1 MIQHFYKNRKNSKL
15 QFLPE
20 YKSGSWIS
28 VEDPTEQELL
38 SLSKEL
44 DLEPDIL
51 LDALDPFEV
60 PRIEKEDGITY
71 IFARFAHKNGD
82 KIVTS
87 PVLIVVSA
95 DFLITISTK
104 ALPFL
109 EQFIQEKIEFY
120 TTQKTKLLILLFMEM
135 QKDYQ
140 RLVNAINRNIRNV
153 SLDLDQIDNKEILTI
168 IKLETLFND
177 FLFGLEPMT
186 IALKKFASGKFI
198 KLYAEDEDL
207 VEELLVDNEQLIL
220 LCKANRKGIYNLR
233 ESHCS
238 VLSNN
243 LNKTIKL
250 LTSVTVI
257 LTIPT
262 LISGFYGMNVVL
274 PLQSHPLAFI
284 IILAASILLSF
295 WLLAVFIKKDLL

>member
-1 MIQHFYKNRKNSKL
+1 MIQYYYKNPKQTKL
-15 QFLPE
+15 QLLNE
-20 YKSGSWIS
+20 YKAGVWIS

-38 SLSKEL
+38 SLSEKL
-44 DLEPDIL
+44 NLEPDIL

-60 PRIEKEDGITY
+60 PRIEKEEEVTY
-71 IFARFAHKNGD
+71 IFARFAYKNGD
-82 KIVTS
+82 KISTS
-87 PVLIVVSA
+87 PVLIVMSP
-95 DFLITISTK
+95 DFLVTVSIK

-109 EQFIQEKIEFY
+109 GKFVQEKIEFY
-120 TTQKTKLLILLFMEM
+120 TTKRTRLLILLLMEM

-140 RLVNAINRNIRNV
+140 RLVNAIHKNIRNI

-177 FLFGLEPMT
+177 FLFGLEPMA
-186 IALKKFASGKFI
+186 IALKKFATGKFI
-198 KLYAEDEDL
+198 KLYEEDEDL

-220 LCKANRKGIYNLR
+220 LCKVNQKGIFNLR
-233 ESHCS
+233 ESHYS

-243 LNKTIKL
+243 LNKTMKL

-262 LISGFYGMNVVL
+262 MVSSFFGMNIGL
-274 PLQSHPLAFI
+274 PFQNHPLAFLFVI
-284 IILAASILLSF
+284 SITLLLSF
-295 WLLAVFIKKDLL
+295 GLLAFFNKRDLL